1 MTPHQSFTELCAIAI
16 AVMGGKLFGAVAQ
29 TIPSPD
35 WFDRLTGPLGALF
48 AMGIMIWWLS
58 NRNAKQDAK
67 LDEKQKLQDEKDE
80 AHLQSRVE
88 AMRVMTEALESTKS
102 VVAQN
107 NKILEKTSRALEK
120 HKCVSND

>member
-1 MTPHQSFTELCAIAI
+1 M
-16 AVMGGKLFGAVAQ
+16 
-29 TIPSPD
+29 
-35 WFDRLTGPLGALF
+35 
-48 AMGIMIWWLS
+48 
-58 NRNAKQDAK
+58 
-67 LDEKQKLQDEKDE
+67 QDEKDE

-120 HKCVSND
+120 HKCVPND

>member
-1 MTPHQSFTELCAIAI
+1 MTPHQSFTELCAISIAI
-16 AVMGGKLFGAVAQ
+16 TGGKLFGVVAQ

-48 AMGIMIWWLS
+48 AMGIMVWWLS
-58 NRNAKQDAK
+58 SRNAKQDAK
-67 LDEKQKLQDEKDE
+67 LEEKQKLQDQRDE

-102 VVAQN
+102 VVAQIN
-107 NKILEKTSRALEK
+107 VTLNRNTKALDR
-120 HKCVSND
+120 HKCINNE

>member
-1 MTPHQSFTELCAIAI
+1 
-16 AVMGGKLFGAVAQ
+16 
-29 TIPSPD
+29 
-35 WFDRLTGPLGALF
+35 
-48 AMGIMIWWLS
+48 MGIMIWWLS

-107 NKILEKTSRALEK
+107 NKILEKTSKALEK
-120 HKCVSND
+120 HKCVPND

>member
-16 AVMGGKLFGAVAQ
+16 AITSGKLFGVVAQ
-29 TIPSPD
+29 TIPTPD

-67 LDEKQKLQDEKDE
+67 LEEKQKMQDIKDDQ
-80 AHLQSRVE
+80 HLQSRVE
-88 AMRVMTEALESTKS
+88 AMRVMTEALESTKN
-102 VVAQN
+102 VLVQN
-107 NKILEKTSRALEK
+107 SKILEKTSRALEK

>member
-16 AVMGGKLFGAVAQ
+16 AITGGKLFSVAAQ
-29 TIPSPD
+29 TMPSPD
-35 WFDRLTGPLGALF
+35 WFERLTGPLGALF

-67 LDEKQKLQDEKDE
+67 LEEKQKVQDLKDAENLE
-80 AHLQSRVE
+80 ARIE
-88 AMRVMTEALESTKS
+88 AMKVMTEALESSKN
-102 VVAQN
+102 VVVQN
-107 NKILEKTSRALEK
+107 SKILEKVGKALDK

>member
-16 AVMGGKLFGAVAQ
+16 AITGGKLFGVVAQ
-29 TIPSPD
+29 TIPTSD
-35 WFDRLTGPLGALF
+35 WFERLTGPLGALF

-67 LDEKQKLQDEKDE
+67 LEEKQKMQDIKDDQ
-80 AHLQSRVE
+80 HLQSRVE
-88 AMRVMTEALESTKS
+88 AMRVMTEALESTKR

-107 NKILEKTSRALEK
+107 NKILERNSKALER
-120 HKCVSND
+120 HKCVQND